1 MYLGQFVRSAALAV
15 CAVIFA
21 SHAVQAQA
29 TTKELTL
36 SAPLLPGHSNGDDTG
51 REIVIVREV
60 MESCGYNIRFTY
72 DLFGNHWSRY
82 FNLDL
87 DGVLTVPAET
97 NLPGTMTDS
106 HVSFHNGVVWV
117 ADDPDEVYEHL
128 SDLADKRV
136 AAFGS
141 AREILPEINPL
152 VPTFQSYSE
161 HAFQN
166 EQIELLYT
174 DAVDALVADGMIIAE
189 LVLNFRVSSD
199 KGFTYPFDIYQ
210 PLRFK
215 ALFDPT
221 PYHVLFRDPQ
231 ITEDFNR
238 CLADI
243 TEDGRLD
250 ELNREALAPHRFALG
265 SEYLGY

>member
-1 MYLGQFVRSAALAV
+1 MLGVAL
-15 CAVIFA
+15 FA
-21 SHAVQAQA
+21 SPLAAQV

-51 REIVIVREV
+51 REITIVREV
-60 MESCGYNIRFTY
+60 MESCGYTVRFNY

-87 DGVLTVPAET
+87 DGAVTVPADT
-97 NLPGTMTDS
+97 QLPGTVTDS
-106 HVSFHNGVVWV
+106 HIRFHNGVVWV
-117 ADDPDEVYEHL
+117 ADNPDEVYE
-128 SDLADKRV
+128 SFTDLVDKRV

-141 AREILPEINPL
+141 AEAILPELGALIPS
-152 VPTFQSYSE
+152 FQSYSE

-199 KGFTYPFDIYQ
+199 KGFTYPYDIYQ

-215 ALFDPT
+215 ALFEPT
-221 PYHVLFRDPQ
+221 PYHVILRDER
-231 ITEDFNR
+231 IAADFNR
-238 CLADI
+238 CLAAL
-243 TEDGRLD
+243 TEEGRID